1 MENKE
6 LSLRIE
12 KSLSLCLNEIVFSQ
26 TDEDVLYAINFKS
39 AIAVLKVPLLTLAL
53 NATSE
58 FVINPAI
65 KSYIESVKVVEVEEN
80 IDISQEQARIMMINV
95 VYPSPSE
102 NDKPNINKLVGI
114 FDEEYKKQRKHKRR

>member
-26 TDEDVLYAINFKS
+26 TDEDVLYSINFKR

-58 FVINPAI
+58 FVVHPAIESFIEAI
-65 KSYIESVKVVEVEEN
+65 KSVEKEEN
-80 IDISQEQARIMMINV
+80 IEISEEQARSMMINTL
-95 VYPSPSE
+95 YPPSTE
-102 NDKPNINKLVGI
+102 NNKPNIEMIVGI
-114 FDEEYKKQRKHKRR
+114 FDEEYKKRRKSKKR

>member
-1 MENKE
+1 MQNKG

-39 AIAVLKVPLLTLAL
+39 AIKVLKIPLLTLAL

-58 FVINPAI
+58 FVIHPAI
-65 KSYIESVKVVEVEEN
+65 KSYIESVEVVQNEEN
-80 IDISQEQARIMMINV
+80 INISKEQARIMMINA

-102 NDKPNINKLVGI
+102 NDKLNIDRLVAI
-114 FDEEYKKQRKHKRR
+114 FDEEYKKRKN